1 MSLESAISDLVRAI
15 DTSQPNVA
23 VREIIRQRDEA
34 IATSNRLR
42 DSLKWSEEK
51 RTENWSRLET
61 ERRRVRSLRA
71 YIKRLKGSDR
81 VVVNSGTKGK
91 P

>member
-15 DTSQPNVA
+15 EASQPNVA

-42 DSLKWSEEK
+42 DSLKWSEER
-51 RTENWSRLET
+51 RTENWSQLET

-71 YIKRLKGSDR
+71 YIKRMKGSDR
-81 VVVNSGTKGK
+81 IVVNS
-91 P
+91 